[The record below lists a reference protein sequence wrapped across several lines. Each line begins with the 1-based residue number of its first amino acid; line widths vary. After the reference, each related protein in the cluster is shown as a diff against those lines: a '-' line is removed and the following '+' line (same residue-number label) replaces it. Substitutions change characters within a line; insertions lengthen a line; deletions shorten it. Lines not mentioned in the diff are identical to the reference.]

1 MLQGGAGPGRLGL
14 RGNSTESYLMA
25 LAAIQ
30 MLAKTVTLDTKM
42 AVKVKTPKN
51 KRALLWVDFRGT
63 DRLLLWL
70 ENVKI
75 AL

>member
-1 MLQGGAGPGRLGL
+1 
-14 RGNSTESYLMA
+14 MA